1 MVIDI
6 NEQLKIAGIWLTK
19 EENNDQETKQK
30 IHSLLSEH
38 KKKKYIP
45 VIYISGTG
53 DFIEQTG
60 QLLNHNKNL

>member
-6 NEQLKIAGIWLTK
+6 NEQFKIFGIWLTK
-19 EENNDQETKQK
+19 EESQDQKIKQK
-30 IHSLLSEH
+30 IQPLLFEH
-38 KKKKYIP
+38 KKEKYMP
-45 VIYISGTG
+45 VIYISGTR